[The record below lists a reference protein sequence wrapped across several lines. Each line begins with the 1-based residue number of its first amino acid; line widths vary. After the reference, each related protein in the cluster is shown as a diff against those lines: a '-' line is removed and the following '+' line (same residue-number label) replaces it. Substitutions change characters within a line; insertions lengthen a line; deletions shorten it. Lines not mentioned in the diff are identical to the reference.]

1 VPQPVGVVLVAPAL
15 VAPALAEQQQAGP
28 QQVGQRIGD
37 QVRIARIDQPLGH
50 PLDDASALH
59 DLAQQQRTGVGAQMI
74 RSRLD
79 LRRAVEGRREDR

>member
-1 VPQPVGVVLVAPAL
+1 MPQPVGVVLVAPAL
-15 VAPALAEQQQAGP
+15 TQHQQAGP

-37 QVRIARIDQPLGH
+37 QMRIAWIEQPLGH
-50 PLDDASALH
+50 PLDDAGALH

-79 LRRAVEGRREDR
+79 LSRAVEGGREDR